1 MTIKVLL
8 VEDSKISLVILRR
21 IINEFSQLEVVGEA
35 ENGLE
40 ALSLIP
46 HVKPDVICTDLHM
59 PQMDGLELTTEV
71 MSHNPIPILV
81 LSVSVQQE
89 DTHHIFDVL
98 EAGAVEICPKP
109 LAGLTTENQQF
120 KRELVNK
127 ISVISGVRVFKRKR
141 RYSLQRQ
148 AVNLKNLTTAPTKSY
163 PKPKII
169 AIGTST
175 GGPPALQEIF
185 SQLPANFSVPILCVQ
200 HICNGFLQGL
210 IDWLAPTCKLP
221 IKIAESGNK
230 PQPGIIYFPPEQ
242 RQLKLDNQGNF
253 VCSDAVPLDGHCPSA
268 TVTFE
273 SIAKFYGKKTTAI
286 LLTGMGRDGA
296 KGMLTVTQAGG
307 LTIAQDEA
315 TSIIFGMPKEA
326 IELGGAREVLP
337 LNAIAPMLLELL
349 QKQSILQ

>member
-21 IINEFSQLEVVGEA
+21 ILNEFPQFEVVGEA
-35 ENGLE
+35 QNGLE
-40 ALSLIP
+40 ALRLI
-46 HVKPDVICTDLHM
+46 HQVKPDVICTDLHM

-71 MSHNPIPILV
+71 MSRNPIPILV

-98 EAGAVEICPKP
+98 EAGAVDICPKP
-109 LAGLTTENQQF
+109 IAGLTTDNQAF
-120 KRELVNK
+120 KRELINK
-127 ISVISGVRVFKRKR
+127 IVVIAGVRVFKKTR
-141 RYSLQRQ
+141 
-148 AVNLKNLTTAPTKSY
+148 KNLTKSKPVNLQGLTTYPAKSY
-163 PKPKII
+163 PIPKII

-185 SQLPANFSVPILCVQ
+185 SQLPANFSVPIICVQ
-200 HICNGFLQGL
+200 HICHGFLQGL
-210 IDWLAPTCKLP
+210 IDWLSATCRLP
-221 IKIAESGNK
+221 IQIAQSGHT

-242 RQLKLDNQGNF
+242 HHLELDHQGKF
-253 VCSDAVPLDGHCPSA
+253 VCSDTPALDGHRPSV

-273 SIAKFYGKKTTAI
+273 SIAKVYRKKSTAI
-286 LLTGMGRDGA
+286 LLTGMGKDGA
-296 KGMLTVTQAGG
+296 KGMLAIAQAGG

-326 IELGGAREVLP
+326 IDLGAAREILP
-337 LNAIAPMLLELL
+337 LGAIAPMLLELL
-349 QKQSILQ
+349 QKQSIVR

>member
-21 IINEFSQLEVVGEA
+21 IINDFSQLEVVGEA
-35 ENGLE
+35 QNGLE

-46 HVKPDVICTDLHM
+46 QVKPDVICTDLHM

-71 MSHNPIPILV
+71 MRHNPIPILV

-98 EAGAVEICPKP
+98 EAGAVDICPKP
-109 LAGLTTENQQF
+109 LAGLTTENQEF

-141 RYSLQRQ
+141 RYSLQHQ
-148 AVNLKNLTTAPTKSY
+148 AVNLNNLTTAPTKSY

-169 AIGTST
+169 TIGTST

-200 HICNGFLQGL
+200 HICKGFLQGL

-242 RQLKLDNQGNF
+242 RQLKLDKQGNF
-253 VCSDAVPLDGHCPSA
+253 VCSDTVPLDGHCPSA

-273 SIAKFYGKKTTAI
+273 SVAKVYGKKTTAI

-307 LTIAQDEA
+307 LTIAQDQA